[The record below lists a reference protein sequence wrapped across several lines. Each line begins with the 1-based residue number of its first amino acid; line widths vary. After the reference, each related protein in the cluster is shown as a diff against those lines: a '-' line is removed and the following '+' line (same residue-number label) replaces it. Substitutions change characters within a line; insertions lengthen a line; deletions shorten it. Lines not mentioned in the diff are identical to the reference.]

1 MAELIIDHA
10 DQPLSELSI
19 SVDGDGIKV
28 DGK

>member
-10 DQPLSELSI
+10 EQPLSEI
-19 SVDGDGIKV
+19 SVSADGDGIKV